1 MLKDLDQRNAEQQ
14 NSSTVTVPVQRSKSP
29 RNGILIGL
37 IIIVVLNILGLFVW
51 QLYVENQNYQ
61 QQQQKQQAQ
70 KESADKKQ
78 FALPNNSLP
87 QQPNKVIKGENNHS
101 AESIT
106 TSLASVSMDRNEE
119 NAHDQVNNALL
130 KEDVKSKVTAQ
141 INTIEQDATTQN
153 ILEEQ
158 PSKTM
163 EVDKN
168 KLSNKTTD
176 SAEKPVDTLVK
187 ASEAAHP
194 QIKLEESATSM
205 SVSRRQLSPETLA
218 QQKMN
223 AAEQAIENK
232 DITLAEQY
240 LEDILIILPSH
251 QGARKQLAAL
261 WFGREAYQAAL
272 NVLSQGIKLSPSN
285 SEFRL
290 MQARIYL
297 QQNNAAH
304 AYQILQVLKQTA
316 DIEYQT
322 TLANIA
328 QQLGHYPAAIN
339 AYQILSNLQVKQG
352 RWAMGLA
359 IAYDSNSQFKQ
370 AAEAYQ
376 LALSLESLSE
386 SARAFIK
393 ERLQALGE

>member
-14 NSSTVTVPVQRSKSP
+14 NSSTVTVPVQTNKSP
-29 RNGILIGL
+29 RNTILIGL
-37 IIIVVLNILGLFVW
+37 IIIVVLNVLGLFVW
-51 QLYVENQNYQ
+51 QLYLENQNYQ
-61 QQQQKQQAQ
+61 QKQKQHEQKENADEKKLISSLKRLSQQQREMSQAKNNQ
-70 KESADKKQ
+70 SVENEKTIMVSASTKR
-78 FALPNNSLP
+78 S
-87 QQPNKVIKGENNHS
+87 
-101 AESIT
+101 
-106 TSLASVSMDRNEE
+106 EE
-119 NAHDQVNNALL
+119 ETHHQVNHVLL
-130 KEDVKSKVTAQ
+130 KEGGKSKVIAQ
-141 INTIEQDATTQN
+141 INPIEQNAAQLN
-153 ILEEQ
+153 IAEEQ
-158 PSKTM
+158 PLNTM
-163 EVDKN
+163 EVDQN
-168 KLSNKTTD
+168 KRSNKAID
-176 SAEKPVDTLVK
+176 SADKSVGTLIK
-187 ASEAAHP
+187 ASEVAQP

-218 QQKMN
+218 QQKMI
-223 AAEQAIENK
+223 AAEQAIENN

-240 LEDILIILPSH
+240 LEDILIILPRH
-251 QGARKQLAAL
+251 QDARKQLAAL

-272 NVLSQGIKLSPSN
+272 NVLSQGIKLSPNN

-297 QQNNAAH
+297 KQNNAAH
-304 AYQILQVLKQTA
+304 AYQVLQVLKQTA

-339 AYQILSNLQVKQG
+339 AYQILNNLQVKQG

-370 AAEAYQ
+370 AAKAYQ

-393 ERLQALGE
+393 ERLKALGE

>member
-14 NSSTVTVPVQRSKSP
+14 NPSTVTAPVQASKSP

-37 IIIVVLNILGLFVW
+37 IVIVALNVLGLFVW
-51 QLYVENQNYQ
+51 QLYLENQDY
-61 QQQQKQQAQ
+61 QQKQKQYEQ
-70 KESADKKQ
+70 KESAERK
-78 FALPNNSLP
+78 NNISSPKSMP
-87 QQPNKVIKGENNHS
+87 QQPIQSTSAKNNHS
-101 AESIT
+101 VESVKT
-106 TSLASVSMDRNEE
+106 LRARENKKRSEE
-119 NAHDQVNNALL
+119 KAAHQVNNTPL
-130 KEDVKSKVTAQ
+130 KEEIKSKIIAQ
-141 INTIEQDATTQN
+141 INTVEQDATQQN
-153 ILEEQ
+153 IVEEQ
-158 PSKTM
+158 LPQTM
-163 EVDKN
+163 EIDKN
-168 KLSNKTTD
+168 NLANEVTD
-176 SAEKPVDTLVK
+176 SAEKSVDTLIK
-187 ASEAAHP
+187 TTQTAQS
-194 QIKLEESATSM
+194 QIKREENPASM

-218 QQKMN
+218 QQKMT
-223 AAEQAIENK
+223 AAEQAIENN

-251 QGARKQLAAL
+251 QDARKQLAAL

-272 NVLSQGIKLSPSN
+272 NVLSQGIKLSPNN

-297 QQNNAAH
+297 KQNNAAH
-304 AYQILQVLKQTA
+304 AYQVLQVLKQTT

-339 AYQILSNLQVKQG
+339 AYQILNNLQVKQG

-370 AAEAYQ
+370 AAKAYQ
-376 LALSLESLSE
+376 LALSLESISE